1 MLILILA
8 FSLEY
13 PLIVIDEPENNLDEK
28 NISIFRELLD
38 KTTKEVI
45 IISHNDFD
53 NYDKVELWRNIVFF
67 VIKS

>member
-53 NYDKVELWRNIVFF
+53 NYDKVEL
-67 VIKS
+67 